1 MTSLFKNIP
10 SEVIAAI
17 IGASALIVSKLIELL
32 YKKAKDNKFKTHDFS
47 YLNKDYEIDK
57 QLWEKLKE
65 FNADRIYLC
74 QFHNGGKYQSGM
86 SMKKFTMTNEMISD
100 AIEEPSINFFKER
113 LVSEFTYIFRELI
126 FEKKYECENTEKESD
141 ALIQKTLVKFGKGSF
156 YLYLIEDI
164 NKAPLGYV
172 GLHYNKIQKLS
183 KEQRTVLANFAQ
195 SLVVLVK
202 SD

>member
-1 MTSLFKNIP
+1 MTLLFQNIP
-10 SEVIAAI
+10 SEVIAAL
-17 IGASALIVSKLIELL
+17 IGASALIVSKLIDII
-32 YKKAKDNKFKTHDFS
+32 YKKIQSSKPSKHDFS

-74 QFHNGGKYQSGM
+74 QFHNGGTYQSGM

-100 AIEEPSINFFKER
+100 GIEEPSINFFKER
-113 LVSEFTYIFRELI
+113 LVSEFTSIFRELI
-126 FEKKYECENTEKESD
+126 FEKKYECEDTTEEDD
-141 ALIQKTLVKFGKGSF
+141 ALIQKTLSKFGKGSF

-172 GLHYNKIQKLS
+172 GLHYNNSKKLS
-183 KEQRTVLANFAQ
+183 KEQRTVLSNFAQ

-202 SD
+202 SE